1 MAVPQQKLSPGYSL
15 ERGDAVP
22 DLIGPHEEFL
32 IVSGLAGPSKDLA
45 ALTGDGEHLY
55 TMAGAMGAATTMGLG
70 LALAQPSRKVLVVT
84 GDGELIMNVGSL
96 ATVAIMAPSNFSM
109 ICVDNGH
116 YGETGYQQSHTG
128 LGVDLEQMAIG
139 AGFRWT
145 STVRDQ
151 SEIAAAR
158 ELIRRDDAPVFV
170 NLQVRPTDPPKT
182 KRDMHPAHC
191 RLRFRRALL
200 GHE

>member
-1 MAVPQQKLSPGYSL
+1 MAVPQQKLSPGYTL
-15 ERGDAVP
+15 DRCTAVP
-22 DLIGPHEEFL
+22 DLLGPHEDFL
-32 IVSGLAGPSKDLA
+32 IVTGLAGPSKDLA
-45 ALTGDGEHLY
+45 ALTGDAEHVF
-55 TMAGAMGAATTMGLG
+55 TMAGAMGAATSMGLG

-96 ATVAIMAPSNFSM
+96 ATVAVTAPANFSM
-109 ICVDNGH
+109 VCVDNGH

-145 STVRDQ
+145 STVRDE
-151 SEIAAAR
+151 SEIPQAR

-170 NLQVRPTDPPKT
+170 NLQVRPTDPPKA
-182 KRDMHPAHC
+182 KRNIHPTHC

-200 GHE
+200 GHN